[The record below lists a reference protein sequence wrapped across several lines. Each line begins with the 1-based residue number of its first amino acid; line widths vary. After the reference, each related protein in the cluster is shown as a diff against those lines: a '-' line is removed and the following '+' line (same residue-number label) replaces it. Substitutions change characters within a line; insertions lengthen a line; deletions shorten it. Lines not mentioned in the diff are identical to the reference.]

1 MALDPAL
8 EDALQRAVAEAGES
22 KQVAQ
27 RLIAWLKAL
36 SNGESSEEQNLSFY
50 ANVMSAIA
58 PVEAKSAD

>member
-50 ANVMSAIA
+50 DNVMSAIA
-58 PVEAKSAD
+58 PAEASRAD

>member
-58 PVEAKSAD
+58 AAEAKSAD